1 MNTIKTGISIDF
13 NENRSL
19 KVVRLKQNDTALRH
33 IVVALSHNGVAV
45 QLDSSEE
52 TAKVNVSVNGV
63 AVVVNNNCTVY
74 DNKVEFDVTE
84 QMTTLAGEGICDIKI
99 MKNSFT
105 IYTASF
111 KLLIEPSAVSTDTPA
126 ILSTTDLIDT
136 INSEMEEAKENIA
149 LYIMYAI
156 DGLYPEYTKYRYL
169 VTVDNSSTLYGD
181 NPYYLVESEK
191 FEPNIDGII
200 VIKNNLEIFS
210 PAAYYYDTTTVQGYV
225 KIIFVN
231 NVFAINDKVGF
242 VFYRKPAS
250 GGGGVSGSAY
260 VALSSLTTDSISG
273 TATQEQEG
281 E

>member
-1 MNTIKTGISIDF
+1 MNTIKTEISIDF

-63 AVVVNNNCTVY
+63 VVVVNNNCTVY

-111 KLLIEPSAVSTDTPA
+111 RLLIEPSAVNTDTPE
-126 ILSTTDLIDT
+126 IVPTTDFVKNFAEQTQLDWTAYILNAFEGMHPEYDKTIITQTVEEMSSFTSDT
-136 INSEMEEAKENIA
+136 PF
-149 LYIMYAI
+149 YII
-156 DGLYPEYTKYRYL
+156 SSSVFTSDVDGLFICLNDKLILRSDYSFDHTIPNTTRIYFDATKVSFSVGDTVKFFIYKKPSGSSGIIGAAYPSI
-169 VTVDNSSTLYGD
+169 SSMSTDSVSG
-181 NPYYLVESEK
+181 LVEE
-191 FEPNIDGII
+191 
-200 VIKNNLEIFS
+200 
-210 PAAYYYDTTTVQGYV
+210 
-225 KIIFVN
+225 
-231 NVFAINDKVGF
+231 
-242 VFYRKPAS
+242 
-250 GGGGVSGSAY
+250 
-260 VALSSLTTDSISG
+260 
-273 TATQEQEG
+273 
-281 E
+281 

>member
-1 MNTIKTGISIDF
+1 MNTIKTEISIDF

-63 AVVVNNNCTVY
+63 VVVVNNNCTVY

-111 KLLIEPSAVSTDTPA
+111 RLLIEPSAVNTDTPE
-126 ILSTTDLIDT
+126 IVPTTDFVKNFAEQTQLDWTAYILNAFEGVHPEYDKTIITQTVEEMSSFTSDT
-136 INSEMEEAKENIA
+136 PF
-149 LYIMYAI
+149 YII
-156 DGLYPEYTKYRYL
+156 SSSVFTSDVDGLFICLNDKLILRSDYSFDHTIPNTTRIYFDATKVSFSVGDTVKFFIYKKPSGSSGIIGAAYPSI
-169 VTVDNSSTLYGD
+169 SSMSTDSVSG
-181 NPYYLVESEK
+181 LVEE
-191 FEPNIDGII
+191 
-200 VIKNNLEIFS
+200 
-210 PAAYYYDTTTVQGYV
+210 
-225 KIIFVN
+225 
-231 NVFAINDKVGF
+231 
-242 VFYRKPAS
+242 
-250 GGGGVSGSAY
+250 
-260 VALSSLTTDSISG
+260 
-273 TATQEQEG
+273 
-281 E
+281 

>member
-1 MNTIKTGISIDF
+1 MNTIKTEISIDF

-63 AVVVNNNCTVY
+63 VVVVNNNCTVY

-111 KLLIEPSAVSTDTPA
+111 RLLIEPSAVSTDTPE
-126 ILSTTDLIDT
+126 IVPTTDFVKNFAEQTQLDWTAYIINAFEGMHPEYDKTIITQTVEEMSSFTSDT
-136 INSEMEEAKENIA
+136 PF
-149 LYIMYAI
+149 YII
-156 DGLYPEYTKYRYL
+156 SSSVFTSDVDGLFICLNDKLILRSDYSFDHTIPNTTRIYFDATKVSFSVGDTVKFFIYKKPSGSSGIIGAAYPSI
-169 VTVDNSSTLYGD
+169 SSMSTDSVSG
-181 NPYYLVESEK
+181 LVEE
-191 FEPNIDGII
+191 
-200 VIKNNLEIFS
+200 
-210 PAAYYYDTTTVQGYV
+210 
-225 KIIFVN
+225 
-231 NVFAINDKVGF
+231 
-242 VFYRKPAS
+242 
-250 GGGGVSGSAY
+250 
-260 VALSSLTTDSISG
+260 
-273 TATQEQEG
+273 
-281 E
+281 

>member
-1 MNTIKTGISIDF
+1 MNTIKTEISIDF

-111 KLLIEPSAVSTDTPA
+111 KLLIEPSAVSTDTPE
-126 ILSTTDLIDT
+126 IVPTTDFVKSFAEQATVDWTTYLL
-136 INSEMEEAKENIA
+136 SAFKSM
-149 LYIMYAI
+149 
-156 DGLYPEYTKYRYL
+156 YPEYEETTKTWEVEDDYGLGETPSYFI
-169 VTVDNSSTLYGD
+169 STSD
-181 NPYYLVESEK
+181 FTADS
-191 FEPNIDGII
+191 DGLFII
-200 VIKNNLEIFS
+200 VRNNLLLRSWYTFDFTHPGATRIYIN
-210 PAAYYYDTTTVQGYV
+210 PTYV
-225 KIIFVN
+225 SLSEGDIVTFKIY
-231 NVFAINDKVGF
+231 K
-242 VFYRKPAS
+242 KPAS
-250 GGGGVSGSAY
+250 GGGVSGSAY
-260 VALSSLTTDSISG
+260 VALSSLATDSISG

>member
-1 MNTIKTGISIDF
+1 MNTIKTEISIDF

-63 AVVVNNNCTVY
+63 VVVVNNNCTVY

-111 KLLIEPSAVSTDTPA
+111 RLLIEPSAVSTETPEIVPTTDFVKNFAEQTQLDWTAYIINAFEGMHPEYDKTIITQTVEEMSSFTSDTPF
-126 ILSTTDLIDT
+126 
-136 INSEMEEAKENIA
+136 
-149 LYIMYAI
+149 YII
-156 DGLYPEYTKYRYL
+156 SSSVFTSDVDGLFICLTDKLILRSDYSFDHTIPNTTRIYFDATKVSFSVGDTVKFFIYKKPSGSSGIVGAAYPSI
-169 VTVDNSSTLYGD
+169 SSMSTDSVSG
-181 NPYYLVESEK
+181 LVEE
-191 FEPNIDGII
+191 
-200 VIKNNLEIFS
+200 
-210 PAAYYYDTTTVQGYV
+210 
-225 KIIFVN
+225 
-231 NVFAINDKVGF
+231 
-242 VFYRKPAS
+242 
-250 GGGGVSGSAY
+250 
-260 VALSSLTTDSISG
+260 
-273 TATQEQEG
+273 
-281 E
+281 

>member
-1 MNTIKTGISIDF
+1 MNTIKTEISIDF

-63 AVVVNNNCTVY
+63 VVVVNNNCTVY

-111 KLLIEPSAVSTDTPA
+111 RLLIEPSAVSTDTPE
-126 ILSTTDLIDT
+126 IVPTTDFVKNFAEQTQLDWTAYILNAFEGMHPEYDKTIITQTVEEMSSFTSDT
-136 INSEMEEAKENIA
+136 PF
-149 LYIMYAI
+149 YII
-156 DGLYPEYTKYRYL
+156 SSSVFTSDVDGLFICLNDKLILRSDYSFDHTIPNTTRIYFDATKVSFSVGDTVKFFIYKKPSGSSGIIGAAYPSI
-169 VTVDNSSTLYGD
+169 SSMSTDSVSG
-181 NPYYLVESEK
+181 LVEE
-191 FEPNIDGII
+191 
-200 VIKNNLEIFS
+200 
-210 PAAYYYDTTTVQGYV
+210 
-225 KIIFVN
+225 
-231 NVFAINDKVGF
+231 
-242 VFYRKPAS
+242 
-250 GGGGVSGSAY
+250 
-260 VALSSLTTDSISG
+260 
-273 TATQEQEG
+273 
-281 E
+281 

>member
-1 MNTIKTGISIDF
+1 MNTIKTEISIDF

-63 AVVVNNNCTVY
+63 VVVVNNNCTVY

-111 KLLIEPSAVSTDTPA
+111 RLLIEPSAVSTDTPE
-126 ILSTTDLIDT
+126 IVPTTDFVKNFAEQTQLDWTVYIINAFEGMHPEYDKTIITQTVEEMSSFTSDT
-136 INSEMEEAKENIA
+136 PF
-149 LYIMYAI
+149 YII
-156 DGLYPEYTKYRYL
+156 SSSVFTSDVDGLFICLTDKLILRSDYSFDHTIPNTTRIYFDATKVSFSVGDTVKFFIYKKPSGSSGIVGAAYPSI
-169 VTVDNSSTLYGD
+169 SSMSTDSVSG
-181 NPYYLVESEK
+181 LVEE
-191 FEPNIDGII
+191 
-200 VIKNNLEIFS
+200 
-210 PAAYYYDTTTVQGYV
+210 
-225 KIIFVN
+225 
-231 NVFAINDKVGF
+231 
-242 VFYRKPAS
+242 
-250 GGGGVSGSAY
+250 
-260 VALSSLTTDSISG
+260 
-273 TATQEQEG
+273 
-281 E
+281 

>member
-1 MNTIKTGISIDF
+1 MNTIKTEISIDF

-169 VTVDNSSTLYGD
+169 VTVDSSSTLYGD

-210 PAAYYYDTTTVQGYV
+210 PAAYYFDTTTVQGYV

-242 VFYRKPAS
+242 VFYKKPAS
-250 GGGGVSGSAY
+250 GGGVSGSAY
-260 VALSSLTTDSISG
+260 TALSSLTTESISG

>member
-1 MNTIKTGISIDF
+1 MNTIKTEISIDF

-63 AVVVNNNCTVY
+63 VVVVNNNCTVY

-111 KLLIEPSAVSTDTPA
+111 RLLIEPSAVSTDTPE
-126 ILSTTDLIDT
+126 IVPTTDFVKNFAEQTQLDWAAYILNAFDGMHPEYDKTIITQTVEEMSSFTSDT
-136 INSEMEEAKENIA
+136 PF
-149 LYIMYAI
+149 YII
-156 DGLYPEYTKYRYL
+156 SSSVFTSDVDGLFICLNDKLTLRSDYSFDHTIPNTTRIYFDATKVSFSVGDTVKFFIYKKPSGSSGIIGAAYPSI
-169 VTVDNSSTLYGD
+169 SSMSTDSVSG
-181 NPYYLVESEK
+181 LVEE
-191 FEPNIDGII
+191 
-200 VIKNNLEIFS
+200 
-210 PAAYYYDTTTVQGYV
+210 
-225 KIIFVN
+225 
-231 NVFAINDKVGF
+231 
-242 VFYRKPAS
+242 
-250 GGGGVSGSAY
+250 
-260 VALSSLTTDSISG
+260 
-273 TATQEQEG
+273 
-281 E
+281 

>member
-1 MNTIKTGISIDF
+1 MNTIKTEISIDF

-111 KLLIEPSAVSTDTPA
+111 RLLIEPSAVSTDTPE
-126 ILSTTDLIDT
+126 IVPTTDFVKNFAEQTQLDWAAYILNAFEGMHPEYDKTIITQTVEEMSSFTSDT
-136 INSEMEEAKENIA
+136 PF
-149 LYIMYAI
+149 YII
-156 DGLYPEYTKYRYL
+156 SSSVFTSDVDGLFICLNDKLILRSEYSFDHTIPNTTRIYFDATKVSFSVGDTVKFFIYKKPSGSSGIVGAAYPSI
-169 VTVDNSSTLYGD
+169 SSMSTDSVSG
-181 NPYYLVESEK
+181 LVEE
-191 FEPNIDGII
+191 
-200 VIKNNLEIFS
+200 
-210 PAAYYYDTTTVQGYV
+210 
-225 KIIFVN
+225 
-231 NVFAINDKVGF
+231 
-242 VFYRKPAS
+242 
-250 GGGGVSGSAY
+250 
-260 VALSSLTTDSISG
+260 
-273 TATQEQEG
+273 
-281 E
+281 

>member
-1 MNTIKTGISIDF
+1 MNTIKTEISIDF

-63 AVVVNNNCTVY
+63 VVVVNNNCTVY

-111 KLLIEPSAVSTDTPA
+111 RLLIEPSAVSTETPEIVPTTDFVKNFAEQTQLDWTAYILNAFEGMHPEYDKTIITQTVEEMSSFTSDTPF
-126 ILSTTDLIDT
+126 
-136 INSEMEEAKENIA
+136 
-149 LYIMYAI
+149 YII
-156 DGLYPEYTKYRYL
+156 SSSVFTSDVDGLFICLNDKLILRSEYSFDHTIPNATRIYFDATKVSFSVGDTVKFFIYKKPSGSSGIIGAAYPSISSMST
-169 VTVDNSSTLYGD
+169 DNVSG
-181 NPYYLVESEK
+181 LVEE
-191 FEPNIDGII
+191 
-200 VIKNNLEIFS
+200 
-210 PAAYYYDTTTVQGYV
+210 
-225 KIIFVN
+225 
-231 NVFAINDKVGF
+231 
-242 VFYRKPAS
+242 
-250 GGGGVSGSAY
+250 
-260 VALSSLTTDSISG
+260 
-273 TATQEQEG
+273 
-281 E
+281 

>member
-1 MNTIKTGISIDF
+1 MNTIKTEISIDF

-19 KVVRLKQNDTALRH
+19 KVVRLKQNDAALRH

-169 VTVDNSSTLYGD
+169 VTVDSSSTLYGD

-191 FEPNIDGII
+191 FEPNIDGIM
-200 VIKNNLEIFS
+200 VIKNNLEIFP
-210 PAAYYYDTTTVQGYV
+210 PAAYYFDTTTVQGYV

-242 VFYRKPAS
+242 VFYKKPAS

-260 VALSSLTTDSISG
+260 TALSSLTTESISG

>member
-1 MNTIKTGISIDF
+1 MNTIKTEISIDF

-63 AVVVNNNCTVY
+63 VVVVNNNCTVY

-111 KLLIEPSAVSTDTPA
+111 RLLIEPSAVNTDTPE
-126 ILSTTDLIDT
+126 IVPTTDFVKNFAEQTQLDWTAYIINAFEGMHPEYDKTIITQTVEEMSSFTSDT
-136 INSEMEEAKENIA
+136 PF
-149 LYIMYAI
+149 YIISSSVFTSDI
-156 DGLYPEYTKYRYL
+156 DGLFICLNDKLILRSDYSFDHTIPNTTRIYFDATKVSFSVGDTVKFFIYKKPSGSSGIIGAAYPSI
-169 VTVDNSSTLYGD
+169 SSMSTDSVSG
-181 NPYYLVESEK
+181 LVEE
-191 FEPNIDGII
+191 
-200 VIKNNLEIFS
+200 
-210 PAAYYYDTTTVQGYV
+210 
-225 KIIFVN
+225 
-231 NVFAINDKVGF
+231 
-242 VFYRKPAS
+242 
-250 GGGGVSGSAY
+250 
-260 VALSSLTTDSISG
+260 
-273 TATQEQEG
+273 
-281 E
+281 